1 MTNFSFK
8 SILILTLGMFLAV
21 FTAKAQEEPKEDT
34 PVKEE
39 EETPVN
45 FRISGFVKSDYWF
58 DSRSVVS
65 AREDLFLLYPERE
78 ILDTNF
84 DDIFGSPSFN
94 FSAITSRI
102 RGTIT
107 GPDAF
112 KARTSG
118 IIEADFSGVSNAD
131 INGFRL
137 RHAVMKLQWPSME
150 LMLGQWWHPLF
161 GEEVVPSVI
170 SLNTGAPFQPFIRN
184 PQLTM
189 SFLTGDVQTIVS
201 AIAQRDYAND
211 GPQGFSPQ
219 YIRNSL
225 LPNLHLQIIYK
236 EQLNTMGIAFDYKR
250 LRPRTITD
258 QSYRTSE
265 SFWTYAV
272 MGFLRHQSRGWDIK
286 AKGIYGQN
294 LSEHLMMGGYAESSI
309 DPATGEVTYTPTGN
323 LMTWANIV
331 YGENR
336 QVGLFLGYSKNYGAL
351 DPIVGNYYGRGH
363 DIDYL
368 YRIAPSFSVI
378 SGKVQFSS
386 EIEYTVAAYG
396 TPDNMGI
403 VRNAQPV
410 GNLRVLL
417 TGFYFF

>member
-1 MTNFSFK
+1 MTNFKLK
-8 SILILTLGMFLAV
+8 SLLILALGMFFTV
-21 FTAKAQEEPKEDT
+21 FTAKAQEEPEEDT
-34 PVKEE
+34 PLKKQEE
-39 EETPVN
+39 PPVT

-65 AREDLFLLYPERE
+65 AREGLFLLYPERE
-78 ILDTNF
+78 VLDPNF
-84 DDIFGSPSFN
+84 DDLNGSPSFN

-107 GPDAF
+107 GPEAF

-118 IIEADFSGVSNAD
+118 IIEADFSGVSNVD

-161 GEEVVPSVI
+161 GEEVIPNVI

-189 SFLTGDVQTIVS
+189 SFMTGDVQTIVS
-201 AIAQRDYAND
+201 AIAQRDYSND
-211 GPQGFSPQ
+211 GPQGVSPQ

-225 LPNLHLQIIYK
+225 MPNLHLQIIYK
-236 EQLNTMGIAFDYKR
+236 EQLNTMGFAFDYKR
-250 LRPRTITD
+250 LQPRTITD
-258 QSYRTSE
+258 QFYKTSE

-286 AKGIYGQN
+286 AKGIFGQN

-309 DPATGEVTYTPTGN
+309 DPVTGEVTYTPLGN

-336 QVGLFLGYSKNYGAL
+336 QVGLFFGYSKNYGAL

-368 YRIAPSFSVI
+368 YRIAPSFSII

-417 TGFYFF
+417 TGLYFF

>member
-21 FTAKAQEEPKEDT
+21 FTAKAQEEPEEDT
-34 PVKEE
+34 PVKTDEQP
-39 EETPVN
+39 PVT